1 MKIAAARMP
10 RRVDCLPLV
19 STLVCL
25 MGPSFRPSREQLS
38 ALLSIS
44 RLLTASIDL
53 PSLLKVI
60 VTSVTD
66 LLECEASSLFLVDPT
81 GEQLVL
87 KVATGPVHV
96 EIKELRLNMGEGI
109 AGWVATHRQ
118 GLIVNDT
125 KHDPRF
131 LSAVDKATG
140 FQTRSILAVPLMDH
154 EQIVGVLEILNTAK
168 AKQFERS
175 DLDLLTAFGSY
186 ASVAL
191 RNAELLASIRD
202 ESELLKG
209 SLEERYR
216 TLIVESPRMRQVV
229 EMSQKAAKSNSTI
242 LLLGESGVGKEILA
256 RSIHHW
262 SPRAKKP
269 FVAVNC
275 VALSDQLLES
285 ELFGHEKG
293 AFTGAHQQKKGL
305 LEIAQ
310 GGTIF
315 LDEIGD
321 MKPSLQAK
329 LLRVLQDREF
339 DRVGGTQPIK
349 VDIRVIAATNQNLKE
364 AMNEGRFRKD
374 LFFRLNVVSVV
385 IPPLSERREDIPALA
400 KFFVGRYAKELKR
413 PHLAI
418 EPNAIE
424 ALRQYDW
431 PGNVR
436 ELANVIERAVVLASD
451 DAISVDEL
459 TLEAA
464 ETNGQ
469 STEALMRL
477 PFHESVEH
485 FKRMRLQEAIAKAG
499 GNKTKAAQA
508 LGLQPT
514 YLSRLCKQMGIS

>member
-1 MKIAAARMP
+1 M
-10 RRVDCLPLV
+10 D
-19 STLVCL
+19 
-25 MGPSFRPSREQLS
+25 PSFRPSREQLS

-53 PSLLKVI
+53 PALLKV
-60 VTSVTD
+60 VVSSVTQ
-66 LLECEASSLFLVDPT
+66 LLECEASSLFLIDPT
-81 GEQLVL
+81 GEQLIL
-87 KVATGPVHV
+87 KVATGPVGG
-96 EIKELRLNMGEGI
+96 EIKELRLKIGDGI
-109 AGWVATHRQ
+109 AGWVAKHRKS
-118 GLIVNDT
+118 LIVNDP

-131 LSAVDKATG
+131 FPAVDKATG

-154 EQIVGVLEILNTAK
+154 DQIVGVLEILNTAK
-168 AKQFERS
+168 AKQFDQS
-175 DLDLLTAFGSY
+175 DMELLNAFGSY

-191 RNAELLASIRD
+191 RNAELLATMRD
-202 ESELLKG
+202 ESQILKG
-209 SLEERYR
+209 SVEERYR
-216 TLIVESPRMRQVV
+216 RLIVESPRMHKIV
-229 EMSQKAAKSNSTI
+229 ELARKAAQSNSTI

-256 RSIHHW
+256 RSIHTW
-262 SPRAKKP
+262 SPRTSKP

-305 LEIAQ
+305 LEVAQ

-329 LLRVLQDREF
+329 LLRVLQEREF

-349 VDIRVIAATNQNLKE
+349 VDVRVIAATNQDLK
-364 AMNEGRFRKD
+364 AAIRDGRFRKD
-374 LFFRLNVVSVV
+374 LFFRLNVVSVT
-385 IPPLSERREDIPALA
+385 IPPLRERREDIPALA
-400 KFFVGRYAKELKR
+400 KFFVDRYAKDLKR
-413 PHLAI
+413 PRLAI
-418 EPNAIE
+418 HPKAIE

-436 ELANVIERAVVLASD
+436 ELANVIERAVVLASGDTISID
-451 DAISVDEL
+451 DL

-464 ETNGQ
+464 ETNGR
-469 STEALMRL
+469 SSDMLMLL

-485 FKRMRLQEAIAKAG
+485 FKRLRLQEAIAKAG
-499 GNKTKAAQA
+499 GSKTKAARA
-508 LGLQPT
+508 LQLQPT

>member
-1 MKIAAARMP
+1 M
-10 RRVDCLPLV
+10 D
-19 STLVCL
+19 
-25 MGPSFRPSREQLS
+25 PSFRPSREQLS

-44 RLLTASIDL
+44 GLLTASIDL
-53 PSLLKVI
+53 PALLKVI
-60 VTSVTD
+60 VTSVTT
-66 LLECEASSLFLVDPT
+66 LLECEASSLFLIDPT
-81 GEQLVL
+81 GEQLIL
-87 KVATGPVHV
+87 KVATGPVGG
-96 EIKELRLNMGEGI
+96 EIKELRLKIGDGI
-109 AGWVATHRQ
+109 AGWVAKHRKS
-118 GLIVNDT
+118 LIVNDP

-131 LSAVDKATG
+131 FPAVDRSTG

-154 EQIVGVLEILNTAK
+154 DQIVGVLEIFNTAK
-168 AKQFERS
+168 AKQFDQADME
-175 DLDLLTAFGSY
+175 LLNAFGSY

-191 RNAELLASIRD
+191 RNAELLATLRD
-202 ESELLKG
+202 ESQILKS

-216 TLIVESPRMRQVV
+216 KLVVESPRMHKVV
-229 EMSQKAAKSNSTI
+229 DLLRKAAQSNSTV

-256 RSIHHW
+256 RSIHTW
-262 SPRAKKP
+262 SPRTHKP

-305 LEIAQ
+305 LEVAQ

-321 MKPSLQAK
+321 MKPTLQAK

-349 VDIRVIAATNQNLKE
+349 VDIRVIAATNQDLK
-364 AMNEGRFRKD
+364 AAITDGRFRKD
-374 LFFRLNVVSVV
+374 LFFRLNVVSVT
-385 IPPLSERREDIPALA
+385 IPPLRERREDIPVLA
-400 KFFVGRYAKELKR
+400 KFFVDWYAKDLKR
-413 PHLAI
+413 PRLAI
-418 EPNAIE
+418 HPKAVE

-436 ELANVIERAVVLASD
+436 ELANVIERAVVLASED
-451 DAISVDEL
+451 EISVDDL
-459 TLEAA
+459 TLDAA
-464 ETNGQ
+464 EADGR
-469 STEALMRL
+469 STDTLMLL

-485 FKRMRLQEAIAKAG
+485 FKRIRLQEAIAKAG
-499 GNKTKAAQA
+499 GSKTKAAKALQLQA
-508 LGLQPT
+508 T